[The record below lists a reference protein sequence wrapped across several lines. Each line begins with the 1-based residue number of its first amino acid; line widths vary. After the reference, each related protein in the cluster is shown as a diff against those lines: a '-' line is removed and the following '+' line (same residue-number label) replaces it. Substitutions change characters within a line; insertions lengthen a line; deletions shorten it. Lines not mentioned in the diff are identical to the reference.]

1 MIYENLGELGEGE
14 DVVPTSDSSLAAT
27 SNLDVKMLVA
37 IMCFSILQDEGLS
50 EGLQAKVASECSQS
64 GPGLSMA
71 LKRIR
76 GLISAGKFAYAK
88 AFKATRR

>member
-1 MIYENLGELGEGE
+1 MYKQFKSFGLGGTIARNPLGGG
-14 DVVPTSDSSLAAT
+14 VR
-27 SNLDVKMLVA
+27 NLDVKMLVA

-50 EGLQAKVASECSQS
+50 EGLQAKVANECSQS

-76 GLISAGKFAYAK
+76 GLISAEKFAYSK
-88 AFKATRR
+88 AFKANTR

>member
-1 MIYENLGELGEGE
+1 MKILENWRRKE

-27 SNLDVKMLVA
+27 SNSDAKMLVCNHVFLNSTQ
-37 IMCFSILQDEGLS
+37 MKDLS
-50 EGLQAKVASECSQS
+50 EGLQAKVANECSQS

-88 AFKATRR
+88 KTFKAT